1 MVDAG
6 GPLSSTP
13 VPTTDKEIK
22 SQLSEIME
30 TLALL
35 GKQIEKISSV
45 ENRLSDPQ
53 KSVTYVSE
61 YFENFRKEIKEI
73 QLDTVQL
80 KANNDR
86 LQDQLTVTQRELSN
100 TQEELHDLQQYS
112 RRNNIE
118 IHGIPQRNGEDTN
131 DIVVR
136 VAAAVGVDITPND
149 IDISHRL
156 PSRQNPNQE
165 RHQPPAIIV
174 KFVRRSVRNSIYYA
188 RKNLR
193 GQTPNQIRIG
203 DNNTNNIYI
212 NENLT
217 PTMKRLFHQ
226 VNERRKQL
234 KWRFI
239 WTSNGK
245 IFTRKDETSEVISVS
260 SAKAENRIN

>member
-1 MVDAG
+1 MTRRRRRKTGGEKSQNLSTSSEVSPEPKRSKMADAG

-13 VPTTDKEIK
+13 VPLQTKRSK
-22 SQLSEIME
+22 
-30 TLALL
+30 
-35 GKQIEKISSV
+35 
-45 ENRLSDPQ
+45 
-53 KSVTYVSE
+53 
-61 YFENFRKEIKEI
+61 KEIKEI

-136 VAAAVGVDITPND
+136 VAAAVGVDITPSD

-156 PSRQNPNQE
+156 PSRQNQTQQ
-165 RHQPPAIIV
+165 RHQTPAIIV

-193 GQTPNQIRIG
+193 GQTPNQIRVG

-260 SAKAENRIN
+260 SAKAVNRIN

>member
-1 MVDAG
+1 MTRRRRRKTGGEKSQNLSTSSEVSPEPKRSKMADAG

-45 ENRLSDPQ
+45 ENRLSDLQ
-53 KSVTYVSE
+53 KSVTY
-61 YFENFRKEIKEI
+61 
-73 QLDTVQL
+73 
-80 KANNDR
+80 
-86 LQDQLTVTQRELSN
+86 
-100 TQEELHDLQQYS
+100 QYS

-136 VAAAVGVDITPND
+136 VAAAVGVDITPSD
-149 IDISHRL
+149 IDISHCL
-156 PSRQNPNQE
+156 PSRQNQTQQ
-165 RHQPPAIIV
+165 RHQTPAIIV

-193 GQTPNQIRIG
+193 GQTPNQIRVG

-217 PTMKRLFHQ
+217 PPMKRLFHQ

-245 IFTRKDETSEVISVS
+245 IFTRKDETSEVITVP
-260 SAKAENRIN
+260 SAKAMNRIN